1 MERLSTSPFSLRR
14 IHPNDELPFDLPVDV
29 VFNVTESPDLNNLQ
43 SQGRLFYADH
53 SPQLMVPKTERYL
66 GACSA
71 YFYMHPKS
79 DEFLPLAIKTNT
91 DADLIYTP
99 LDAPNDWLLAKI
111 MMNSNEAIFNE
122 VYHVAATHAVQEI
135 VYLAALRNMHKSH
148 PLLALME
155 RLMYGAFA
163 PRIVGEAVLVNEG
176 GLFDTFTGITGAGA
190 AAMAEGYYHS
200 GAGAFQP
207 NYFVKQLAD
216 RGLVNCT
223 WGPPLKHFPFFEDA
237 SAIHR
242 ALRQFMTQYV
252 YAYYLSPEILRYD
265 QEVSGWVREA
275 IHKANVIDFP
285 EDASKHREVLIDVL
299 THMAHLSV
307 VHNVLNGNSPVSIS
321 STLPF
326 HPASLHAP
334 LPRQKGV
341 DDLMTFLPNASTT
354 IEEIRLFASF
364 GRPSF
369 VAKNLTLLYSF
380 SDDKLLSRA
389 NDRVREAEKVFLSE
403 MLSLSERIQSRHF
416 DADGLSEGMPFLW
429 TGLDPAKIPLS
440 SVV

>member
-1 MERLSTSPFSLRR
+1 
-14 IHPNDELPFDLPVDV
+14 
-29 VFNVTESPDLNNLQ
+29 
-43 SQGRLFYADH
+43 
-53 SPQLMVPKTERYL
+53 
-66 GACSA
+66 
-71 YFYMHPKS
+71 
-79 DEFLPLAIKTNT
+79 
-91 DADLIYTP
+91 LIYTP
-99 LDAPNDWLLAKI
+99 LDSPNDWLLAKI

-135 VYLAALRNMHKSH
+135 VYLAALRNMHNSH
-148 PLLALME
+148 PLLALLE

-190 AAMAEGYYHS
+190 AAMVEVYYHS
-200 GAGAFQP
+200 GAGAFHQ

-237 SAIHR
+237 AAIHG
-242 ALRQFMTQYV
+242 ALRRFMTEYV

-265 QEVSGWVREA
+265 QEVEGWVHEA
-275 IHKANVIDFP
+275 IHEANVIDFP
-285 EDASKHREVLIDVL
+285 EDAMKHREVLIDAL
-299 THMAHLSV
+299 THIAHLSV
-307 VHNVLNGNSPVSIS
+307 VHNVLNGKSPVSIS

-341 DDLMTFLPNASTT
+341 DDLMPFLPDANTT

-369 VAKNLTLLYSF
+369 VAKNLTLLDSF
-380 SDDKLLSRA
+380 SDSKLLSRA
-389 NDRVREAEKVFLSE
+389 NDRVREAEKIFRLE
-403 MLSLSERIQSRHF
+403 MASLSQRIQSRRF
-416 DADGLSEGMPFLW
+416 GEDGLSEGMPFIW
-429 TGLDPAKIPLS
+429 TGLDPARIPLS